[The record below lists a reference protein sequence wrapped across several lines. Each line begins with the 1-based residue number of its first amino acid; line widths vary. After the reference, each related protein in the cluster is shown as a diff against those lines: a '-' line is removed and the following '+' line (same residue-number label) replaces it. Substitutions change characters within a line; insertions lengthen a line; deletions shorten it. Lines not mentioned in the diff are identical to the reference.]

1 MTTFENWCAL
11 NDVPSLPARPAD
23 VARFV
28 TVCEPLGMEKIWP
41 MIEEI
46 SRAHYVRGLAD
57 PTLGGWVS
65 VAVNEIAKI
74 DPPRS
79 WPKDKKARFA
89 TLPYDLQVYLS
100 RHEAQRDKEVRRA
113 QSEAAKVKQALSE
126 IQKPARTPNGNQSH
140 TAA

>member
-1 MTTFENWCAL
+1 MTTFESWCAL

-28 TVCEPLGMEKIWP
+28 RDCEPLGMEAIWP
-41 MIEEI
+41 MIGEI

-100 RHEAQRDKEVRRA
+100 GHEAQRDKEVRRA
-113 QSEAAKVKQALSE
+113 QSEAAMARKSLAE
-126 IQKPARTPNGNQSH
+126 IRQPAKAPNGNQSH